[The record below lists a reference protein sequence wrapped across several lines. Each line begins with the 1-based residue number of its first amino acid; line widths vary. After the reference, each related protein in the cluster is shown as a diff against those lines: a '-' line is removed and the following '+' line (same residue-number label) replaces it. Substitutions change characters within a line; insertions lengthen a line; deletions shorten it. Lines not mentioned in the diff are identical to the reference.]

1 MRRWGWRG
9 IVCLLVGLRV
19 IILRSRER
27 GGWFVWCC
35 DGMGWGLGTFLL
47 LFGFFLELIACHHCT
62 FD

>member
-1 MRRWGWRG
+1 M
-9 IVCLLVGLRV
+9 CLLVGLRV